1 MTPLSSDAPIKKI
14 IQASEIYWEITI
26 CIYRCQCSFS
36 AAMALLYHHLMNPLN
51 LRQGS
56 LSNQLFQSNVVQL
69 DKHFGIGGRAS
80 YIFFPEI
87 PNRFA

>member
-1 MTPLSSDAPIKKI
+1 
-14 IQASEIYWEITI
+14 
-26 CIYRCQCSFS
+26 
-36 AAMALLYHHLMNPLN
+36 MALLYHHLMNPLN

-80 YIFFPEI
+80 YIFFPET